1 MKRCDN
7 CARAIVPDKKRETTP
22 VKCTLHNWWV
32 EYDYNCEDWTEKED
46 DGFITHLGKGEKWV
60 KQ

>member
-32 EYDYNCEDWTEKED
+32 EYDYKCEDWVDKED
-46 DGFITHLGKGEKWV
+46 DGFITHLEKGGK
-60 KQ
+60 